1 MTEEMTQLTYL
12 KDEINKGLTIHDFEP
27 LIRNWYSE
35 LDPEI
40 QDELIALEFDPDNY
54 DFLTEKKFQQYY
66 KSLENYGYHNLH
78 LLNDYDF
85 QSPAVTKSNAEILK
99 KAWLIHFSESD
110 YDICYD
116 GFKVGLPLEQKEG
129 KLSHFKNRKDYGWN
143 FAYFHA
149 DLHEFDVRKR
159 MRNYGEQINVFQA
172 NCVRF
177 HHDADMEYQVM
188 FLGQYVKRTY
198 CIYDYD
204 GQFYIKKDTKKDS
217 VEVEFDSFREAV
229 NFIIN
234 YKYRYKIWGYKR

>member
-12 KDEINKGLTIHDFEP
+12 KEEINAGITIHDFEP

-54 DFLTEKKFQQYY
+54 GFLTEKKFQPYY

-129 KLSHFKNRKDYGWN
+129 KLSDYKDRKEYGWN
-143 FAYFHA
+143 FAYFNS

-188 FLGQYVKRTY
+188 FLGEYVKRTY

-204 GQFYIKKDTKKDS
+204 GQFYIKKDTKKDNI
-217 VEVEFDSFREAV
+217 EIAFDSFKEAV
-229 NFIIN
+229 KFIIN
-234 YKYRYKIWGYKR
+234 YKYRYKILGYKR